1 MKHLTMTLALLAGLS
16 LPALA
21 DEKVESSQLPEAVLK
36 SLNAA
41 KGTDVVKDIEKQTK
55 DGKTVYEVEFT
66 RSGFN
71 PKLWIAEDGSIVRDN
86 RKSAIDQPTVGSEP
100 ITTRRYVPLLPRTA
114 TLQLSDTPQ
123 AVQNAIQQ
131 HAAGRKVVDID
142 KETWSNKTVYEV
154 EFEQAGRNAQI
165 HVAEDGTIVKSE
177 SAGEGLGKRLF
188 GLYLG
193 TQLEDTP
200 VAVQETIKREA
211 RGNQIVDID
220 KELRIGEPVY
230 EVEIKQP
237 TGNYEIHIAQNGTI
251 LRDSRRTDAVGT
263 PDRKPQTGVGAGSDR
278 DVTKP

>member
-1 MKHLTMTLALLAGLS
+1 MKQLTMTLALLAALS
-16 LPALA
+16 FPALA

-41 KGTDVVKDIEKQTK
+41 KGADAVKDIEKQTK

-66 RSGFN
+66 RPGFN
-71 PKLWIAEDGSIVRDN
+71 PKLWIAEDGSIIRDN
-86 RKSAIDQPTVGSEP
+86 RKAAVDQPTTGSDP
-100 ITTRRYVPLLPRTA
+100 ITTRPYVPLLPRTA
-114 TLQLSDTPQ
+114 TLKTSDTPQ
-123 AVQNAIQQ
+123 AVQNTIQQ

-142 KETWSNKTVYEV
+142 KETWNNRTVYEV
-154 EFEQAGRNAQI
+154 EFEQAGRNAQL
-165 HVAEDGTIVKSE
+165 HVAEDGAIVKSE
-177 SAGEGLGKRLF
+177 SPRAGVGTSLF
-188 GLYLG
+188 GVYLG

-220 KELRIGEPVY
+220 KELRIGDPVY

-237 TGNYEIHIAQNGTI
+237 NGNYEIHIAENGTI
-251 LRDSRRTDAVGT
+251 LRDSRRTDAVGA
-263 PDRKPQTGVGAGSDR
+263 PVRQPQTGVGAGSDR